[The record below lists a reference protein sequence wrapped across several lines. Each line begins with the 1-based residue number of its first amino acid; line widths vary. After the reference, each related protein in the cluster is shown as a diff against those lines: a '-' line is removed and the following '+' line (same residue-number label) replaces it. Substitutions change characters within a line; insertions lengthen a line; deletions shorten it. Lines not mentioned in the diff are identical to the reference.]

1 MDMVFILILM
11 ELSMKDIGKKINKMV
26 QVKKVGPMVPLMKE
40 IINKVKKVGKVNLNG
55 LMEVL
60 TMVNLKIII

>member
-1 MDMVFILILM
+1 M

-55 LMEVL
+55 PMEVL

>member
-26 QVKKVGPMVPLMKE
+26 QVKKVGPMVPRMKE

-55 LMEVL
+55 PMEVL

>member
-1 MDMVFILILM
+1 M

-26 QVKKVGPMVPLMKE
+26 QVKKVGPMVPRMKE

>member
-1 MDMVFILILM
+1 M

-26 QVKKVGPMVPLMKE
+26 QVKKVGPMVPHMKE

-55 LMEVL
+55 PMEVL